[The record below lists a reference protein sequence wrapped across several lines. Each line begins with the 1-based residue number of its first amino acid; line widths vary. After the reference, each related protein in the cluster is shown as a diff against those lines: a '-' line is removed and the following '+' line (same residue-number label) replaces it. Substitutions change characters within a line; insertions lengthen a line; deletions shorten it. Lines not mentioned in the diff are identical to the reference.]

1 MDDARA
7 HLFISGLVQ
16 GVGYRYYA
24 MRKANA
30 YGVSGFAKNLM
41 DGRVE
46 VVAEGSRSMVEQ
58 FISDLKVGPMS
69 AHVSDIRIE
78 WDQPTYEFNG
88 FQGL

>member
-7 HLFISGLVQ
+7 HLFVSGLVQ
-16 GVGYRYYA
+16 GVGYRFYA

-46 VVAEGSRSMVEQ
+46 VVVEGSRSMVEQ

>member
-7 HLFISGLVQ
+7 HLFVSGLVQ

-58 FISDLKVGPMS
+58 FIIDLKVGPMS

>member
-7 HLFISGLVQ
+7 HLFVSGLVQ

>member
-7 HLFISGLVQ
+7 HLFVSGLVQ

-46 VVAEGSRSMVEQ
+46 VVVEGSRSMVEQ

-69 AHVSDIRIE
+69 AHVTDMRIE
-78 WDQPTYEFNG
+78 WDNPTFEFEG

>member
-7 HLFISGLVQ
+7 HLFVSGLVQ
-16 GVGYRYYA
+16 GVGYRFYA

>member
-1 MDDARA
+1 MGEARA
-7 HLFISGLVQ
+7 HLFIAGLVQ

-24 MRKANA
+24 MRKAGA
-30 YGVSGFAKNLM
+30 YGISGFAKNLI

-69 AHVSDIRIE
+69 AHVTDMRIE
-78 WDQPTYEFNG
+78 WDNPTYEFKG

>member
-7 HLFISGLVQ
+7 HLFVSGLVQ

-46 VVAEGSRSMVEQ
+46 VVVEGSRSMVEQ